1 MLKRKIAHQE
11 VNTYMNNTQET
22 SIISYP
28 KLPHIRYFVTSIRYR
43 NPHLHNALEIAMPLE
58 GSAEL
63 SIHSKEHLMTKGDI
77 LVFNSGDIHEIS
89 TNGEPFLGLYAHIP
103 PQFCKDY
110 IPTFQSTEFSELY
123 VREPELHSYLS
134 SLMIDAATLYF
145 RADPSIY
152 YRCAAQTTLIV
163 GSLMQYH
170 PNRTISDSEYQVRNR
185 NTMRAT
191 RILSYIKE
199 HYAEPRLLQKIAE
212 EENLTSSYL
221 SHLFTET
228 FNITFQQY
236 LMRFRLEKAMQ
247 LLHSTNLPIYD
258 ICYECG
264 FTDYRQLNRYCQEQ
278 FGLSASAC
286 RSVALLN
293 KSAPFN
299 PVMPQS
305 SEYLFSDKEALEYL
319 STLKSS

>member
-1 MLKRKIAHQE
+1 MA
-11 VNTYMNNTQET
+11 NSQET

-28 KLPHIRYFVTSIRYR
+28 KIPHIRFFVTRIRYR
-43 NPHLHNALEIAMPLE
+43 NPHLHNAFELLLPLK
-58 GSAEL
+58 GSARL
-63 SIHSKEHLMTKGDI
+63 SIHSKDYSMENGNV
-77 LVFNSGDIHEIS
+77 LVINPGVIHEVTADS
-89 TNGEPFLGLYAHIP
+89 DPLLGVYAHIP
-103 PQFCKDY
+103 PQFCNDY
-110 IPTFQSTEFSELY
+110 LPNFQSAEFSELY
-123 VREPELHSYLS
+123 VQDPELRTHLAD
-134 SLMIDAATLYF
+134 LIIDAAKLYF
-145 RADPSIY
+145 RSDPSIY
-152 YRCAAQTTLIV
+152 YRCAAQTTMIV
-163 GSLMQYH
+163 GSLMQFH
-170 PNRTISDSEYQVRNR
+170 PNRTISDSEYQIRNR

-191 RILSYIKE
+191 RIISYIKE

-212 EENLTSSYL
+212 EEDLTPTYL

-236 LMRFRLEKAMQ
+236 LLRFRLEKAMQ

-286 RSVALLN
+286 RSVSLLN

-305 SEYLFSDKEALEYL
+305 SEYLFSDKEALEFL
-319 STLKSS
+319 STLESS